1 MKEKKQ
7 MKAPHVFVLVLIMI
21 VCATLLTYVL
31 PAGSYN
37 RYVDESTGTTLVES
51 GSYQRIEQTPVSLF
65 AMLESIPKGLVDAAS
80 VVTHRADVR
89 RCLWHYQQH
98 ESHRVRHR
106 QLD

>member
-37 RYVDESTGTTLVES
+37 RYVDESTGTTLVEKS
-51 GSYQRIEQTPVSLF
+51 IRPSSVTPLLRQASAAPIWCWRPTNPFVPKLRLPTVSSLRL
-65 AMLESIPKGLVDAAS
+65 M
-80 VVTHRADVR
+80 
-89 RCLWHYQQH
+89 
-98 ESHRVRHR
+98 
-106 QLD
+106 